1 MALKESSVLTNDGR
15 AVLSFD
21 PNNPS
26 IAPTVTV
33 DGSTYTQGVD
43 VLFASSDGSIWSG
56 EQPGS
61 GMTASAGSQLRSQ
74 MGNIINNND
83 VSDATIEEWGANVNG
98 ANTKLNDGG
107 DTEGGKDKGMSITE
121 GVNTDLENAML
132 DSVKDASVAKARQ
145 SYANL
150 RYPLAQL
157 SDDVDFMKI
166 AMKDYIPGKFQNG
179 RKNRASER
187 SMRTLG
193 TVILPIP
200 PGLGDSNVTN
210 WGESSMNSLQL
221 AGARGALDA
230 MGKNTFGEFAG
241 SVGTTVSSMIN
252 TASEDGGALGAY
264 AKTALLSQIGFLGNN
279 TAQLL
284 ARSQGQV
291 INPNLELLFTGPA
304 RRSFNYTFRL
314 TARSEKETIRI
325 RKIIRFFKQGMSAKQ
340 SAGSALYLDTPNV
353 FDVSFHAGSKEHPFI
368 FKMKRTAITGFTV
381 NYVPDGTYMTLPN
394 KSMTAYEIGMS
405 MQELDPIFD
414 QDYTDLD
421 GNNDS
426 MIGY

>member
-1 MALKESSVLTNDGR
+1 VALQEASVLTNDGR

-33 DGSTYTQGVD
+33 DGTTYTQNVD
-43 VLFASSDGSIWSG
+43 GLFAGSDGSIWSG

-74 MGNIINNND
+74 MGNMINKD
-83 VSDATIEEWGANVNG
+83 GTVSDDVIEEWGANVNG

-107 DTEGGKDKGMSITE
+107 DTEGGKDKG
-121 GVNTDLENAML
+121 
-132 DSVKDASVAKARQ
+132 DSVDYEASTIDTSVGGKRS

-166 AMKDYIPGKFQNG
+166 AMKDYIPGKFQSG

-187 SMRTLG
+187 QMETLG

-200 PGLGDSNVTN
+200 PGLADSNVTN
-210 WGESSMNSLQL
+210 WGESSMNVLQM
-221 AGARGALDA
+221 AGARNAQEAMNADDFEGFTGSIGAGINNFLDMA
-230 MGKNTFGEFAG
+230 KKDTGLG
-241 SVGTTVSSMIN
+241 S
-252 TASEDGGALGAY
+252 Y
-264 AKTALLSQIGFLGNN
+264 AKTALLSQIGALGNN

-291 INPNLELLFTGPA
+291 INPNMELLFTGPA

-340 SAGSALYLDTPNV
+340 SAGSGLYLDTPNV

>member
-1 MALKESSVLTNDGR
+1 MALQEASVLTNDGR

-43 VLFASSDGSIWSG
+43 GLFASSDGSIWSG

-74 MGNIINNND
+74 MGNMINAD
-83 VSDATIEEWGANVNG
+83 STVSDDVVEEWGANVNG

-107 DTEGGKDKGMSITE
+107 DTEGGKDKG
-121 GVNTDLENAML
+121 
-132 DSVKDASVAKARQ
+132 DSVDYEASTIDTSVGGKRS

-166 AMKDYIPGKFQNG
+166 AMKKYIPGRFQSG

-187 SMRTLG
+187 QMTTLG

-210 WGESSMNSLQL
+210 WGESSMNVLQM
-221 AGARGALDA
+221 AGARNAQEAMNADDFEGFTGSIGAGVNDFLSMAQKD
-230 MGKNTFGEFAG
+230 TRLG
-241 SVGTTVSSMIN
+241 S
-252 TASEDGGALGAY
+252 Y
-264 AKTALLSQIGFLGNN
+264 AKTALLSQIGALGNN
-279 TAQLL
+279 TAKLL

-291 INPNLELLFTGPA
+291 INPNMELLFTGPS

-340 SAGSALYLDTPNV
+340 SAGSGLYLDTPNV

>member
-1 MALKESSVLTNDGR
+1 MALQEASVLTNDGR

-43 VLFASSDGSIWSG
+43 GLFASSDGSIWSG

-83 VSDATIEEWGANVNG
+83 VSDATVEEWGANVNG

-107 DTEGGKDKGMSITE
+107 DTEGGKDKG
-121 GVNTDLENAML
+121 
-132 DSVKDASVAKARQ
+132 DSVDYEASTIDTSVGGKRS

-210 WGESSMNSLQL
+210 WGESSMNVLQM
-221 AGARGALDA
+221 AGARNAQEAMNADDFEGFTGSIGAGVNDFLSMAQKD
-230 MGKNTFGEFAG
+230 TRLG
-241 SVGTTVSSMIN
+241 S
-252 TASEDGGALGAY
+252 Y
-264 AKTALLSQIGFLGNN
+264 AKTALLSQIGALGNN
-279 TAQLL
+279 TAKLL

-291 INPNLELLFTGPA
+291 INPNMELLFTGPS

>member
-1 MALKESSVLTNDGR
+1 MALQEASVLTNDGR

-33 DGSTYTQGVD
+33 DGTTYTQNVD
-43 VLFASSDGSIWSG
+43 GLFAGSDGSIWSG

-74 MGNIINNND
+74 MGNMINKD
-83 VSDATIEEWGANVNG
+83 GTVSDDVIEEWGANVNG

-107 DTEGGKDKGMSITE
+107 DTEGGKDKG
-121 GVNTDLENAML
+121 
-132 DSVKDASVAKARQ
+132 DSVDYEASTIDTSVGGKRS

-166 AMKDYIPGKFQNG
+166 AMKDYIPGKFQSG

-187 SMRTLG
+187 QMETLG

-200 PGLGDSNVTN
+200 PGLADSNVTN
-210 WGESSMNSLQL
+210 WGESSMNVLQM
-221 AGARGALDA
+221 AGARNAQEAMNADDFEGFTGSIGAGINNFLDMA
-230 MGKNTFGEFAG
+230 KKDTGLG
-241 SVGTTVSSMIN
+241 S
-252 TASEDGGALGAY
+252 Y
-264 AKTALLSQIGFLGNN
+264 AKTALLSQIGALGNN

-291 INPNLELLFTGPA
+291 INPNMELLFTGPA

-340 SAGSALYLDTPNV
+340 SAGSGLYLDTPNV

>member
-1 MALKESSVLTNDGR
+1 MALQEASVLTNDGR

-43 VLFASSDGSIWSG
+43 GLFASSDGSIWSG

-74 MGNIINNND
+74 MGNMINAD
-83 VSDATIEEWGANVNG
+83 STVSDDVVEEWGANVNG

-107 DTEGGKDKGMSITE
+107 DTEGGKDKG
-121 GVNTDLENAML
+121 
-132 DSVKDASVAKARQ
+132 DSVDYEASTIDTSVGGKRS

-166 AMKDYIPGKFQNG
+166 AMKDYIPGKFQSG

-187 SMRTLG
+187 QMTTLG
-193 TVILPIP
+193 SVILPIP
-200 PGLGDSNVTN
+200 PGLADSNVTN
-210 WGESSMNSLQL
+210 WGESSMNVLQM
-221 AGARGALDA
+221 AGARNAQEAMNADDFEGFTGSIGAGVNDFLSMAQKD
-230 MGKNTFGEFAG
+230 TRLG
-241 SVGTTVSSMIN
+241 S
-252 TASEDGGALGAY
+252 Y
-264 AKTALLSQIGFLGNN
+264 AKTALLSQIGALGNN
-279 TAQLL
+279 TAKLL

-291 INPNLELLFTGPA
+291 INPNMELLFTGPS

-340 SAGSALYLDTPNV
+340 SAGSGLYLDTPNV

>member
-1 MALKESSVLTNDGR
+1 MSTVSNQIITKTGTRGTFSWDPESLSVAAKFTDSLGVEYTQNLDDGNFFKSDGTWLGAEDQLSVKQAFGQSANIELGDPDIRKTLDKYADGLNIYGTND
-15 AVLSFD
+15 
-21 PNNPS
+21 
-26 IAPTVTV
+26 
-33 DGSTYTQGVD
+33 DG
-43 VLFASSDGSIWSG
+43 
-56 EQPGS
+56 
-61 GMTASAGSQLRSQ
+61 
-74 MGNIINNND
+74 
-83 VSDATIEEWGANVNG
+83 
-98 ANTKLNDGG
+98 GG
-107 DTEGGKDKGMSITE
+107 DTESGKDKGKSIDYKEAT
-121 GVNTDLENAML
+121 T
-132 DSVKDASVAKARQ
+132 DASVAAQRP
-145 SYANL
+145 SYGNL

-166 AMKDYIPGKFQNG
+166 TMKKYIPGKFKSG

-187 SMRTLG
+187 AMESLG
-193 TVILPIP
+193 SVLLPIP
-200 PGLGDSNVTN
+200 PGLTDSNTTS
-210 WGESSMNSLQL
+210 WGESSMNVLQM
-221 AGARGALDA
+221 AGARNAQATMSEDDFKG
-230 MGKNTFGEFAG
+230 F
-241 SVGTTVSSMIN
+241 
-252 TASEDGGALGAY
+252 TASIGAGVNDFLSMAQQDGGVGNY
-264 AKTALLSQIGFLGNN
+264 AKTALLSQIGALGNN

-304 RRSFNYTFRL
+304 RRAFNYTFRL

-340 SAGSALYLDTPNV
+340 SVGSGLYLDTPNV

-405 MQELDPIFD
+405 LQELDPIFD

-421 GNNDS
+421 RNNDS

>member
-1 MALKESSVLTNDGR
+1 MALKEASVLTNDGR

-21 PNNPS
+21 PNNPEVK
-26 IAPTVTV
+26 PTVTV
-33 DGSTYTQGVD
+33 DGTTYTQGVD
-43 VLFASSDGSIWSG
+43 GLFADSDGSIWSG

-74 MGNIINNND
+74 MGNMINAD
-83 VSDATIEEWGANVNG
+83 STVSDDVVEEWGANVNG

-107 DTEGGKDKGMSITE
+107 DTEGGKDKG
-121 GVNTDLENAML
+121 
-132 DSVKDASVAKARQ
+132 DSVDYEASTIDTSVGGKRS

-166 AMKDYIPGKFQNG
+166 AMKDYIPGKFQSG

-187 SMRTLG
+187 QMTTLG
-193 TVILPIP
+193 SVILPIP
-200 PGLGDSNVTN
+200 PGLADSNVTN
-210 WGESSMNSLQL
+210 WGESSMNVLQM
-221 AGARGALDA
+221 AGARNAQEAMNADDFEGFTGSIGAGVNDFLSMAQKD
-230 MGKNTFGEFAG
+230 TRLG
-241 SVGTTVSSMIN
+241 S
-252 TASEDGGALGAY
+252 Y
-264 AKTALLSQIGFLGNN
+264 AKTALLSQIGALGNN

-291 INPNLELLFTGPA
+291 INPNMELLFTGPS

-340 SAGSALYLDTPNV
+340 SAGSGLYLDTPNV

>member
-1 MALKESSVLTNDGR
+1 MALQEASVLTNDGR

-43 VLFASSDGSIWSG
+43 GLFASSDGSIWSG

-74 MGNIINNND
+74 MGNMINAD
-83 VSDATIEEWGANVNG
+83 STVSDDVVEEWGANVNG

-107 DTEGGKDKGMSITE
+107 DTEGGKDKG
-121 GVNTDLENAML
+121 
-132 DSVKDASVAKARQ
+132 DSVDYEASTIDTSVGGKRS

-179 RKNRASER
+179 RKNRESER

-210 WGESSMNSLQL
+210 WGESSMNVLQM
-221 AGARGALDA
+221 AGARNAQEAMNADDFEGFTGSIGAGVNDFLSMAQKD
-230 MGKNTFGEFAG
+230 TRLG
-241 SVGTTVSSMIN
+241 S
-252 TASEDGGALGAY
+252 Y
-264 AKTALLSQIGFLGNN
+264 AKTALLSQIGALGNN
-279 TAQLL
+279 TAKLL

-291 INPNLELLFTGPA
+291 INPNMELLFTGPS

-340 SAGSALYLDTPNV
+340 SAGSGLYLDTPNV

>member
-1 MALKESSVLTNDGR
+1 VAVQEASVSTNDGR

-26 IAPTVTV
+26 ISPTVTV

-43 VLFASSDGSIWSG
+43 GLFYGSGGDIWSG
-56 EQPGS
+56 ETPGS

-74 MGNIINNND
+74 MGNMINAD
-83 VSDATIEEWGANVNG
+83 GTVSDDVIEEWGANVNG
-98 ANTKLNDGG
+98 ANTKLNAGG
-107 DTEGGKDKGMSITE
+107 DTEGGKDKG
-121 GVNTDLENAML
+121 
-132 DSVKDASVAKARQ
+132 DSVDYEASTIDTSVGGKRS

-166 AMKDYIPGKFQNG
+166 AMKDYIPGKFQGG
-179 RKNRASER
+179 RKNRASQR
-187 SMRTLG
+187 QMTTLG
-193 TVILPIP
+193 SVILPIP
-200 PGLGDSNVTN
+200 PGLADSNVTN
-210 WGESSMNSLQL
+210 WGESSMNVLQM
-221 AGARGALDA
+221 AGARNAQEAMNADDFEGFTGSIGAGINNFLDMA
-230 MGKNTFGEFAG
+230 KKDTRLG
-241 SVGTTVSSMIN
+241 S
-252 TASEDGGALGAY
+252 Y
-264 AKTALLSQIGFLGNN
+264 AKTALLSQIGALGNN

-291 INPNLELLFTGPA
+291 INPNMELLFTGPA

-340 SAGSALYLDTPNV
+340 SAGSGLYLDTPNV

>member
-1 MALKESSVLTNDGR
+1 MALQEASVLTNDGR

-43 VLFASSDGSIWSG
+43 GLFASSDGSIWSG

-74 MGNIINNND
+74 MGNMINAD
-83 VSDATIEEWGANVNG
+83 STVSDDVVEEWGANVNG

-107 DTEGGKDKGMSITE
+107 DTEGGKDKG
-121 GVNTDLENAML
+121 
-132 DSVKDASVAKARQ
+132 DSVDYEASTIDTSVGGKRS

-166 AMKDYIPGKFQNG
+166 AMKDYIPGKFQSG

-187 SMRTLG
+187 QMTTLG
-193 TVILPIP
+193 SVILPIP
-200 PGLGDSNVTN
+200 PGLADSNVTN
-210 WGESSMNSLQL
+210 WGESSMNVLQM
-221 AGARGALDA
+221 AGARNAQEAMNADDFEGFTGSIGAGVNDFLSMAQKD
-230 MGKNTFGEFAG
+230 TRLG
-241 SVGTTVSSMIN
+241 S
-252 TASEDGGALGAY
+252 Y
-264 AKTALLSQIGFLGNN
+264 AKTALLSQIGALGNN

-291 INPNLELLFTGPA
+291 INPNMELLFTGPS

-340 SAGSALYLDTPNV
+340 SAGSGLYLDTPNV

>member
-1 MALKESSVLTNDGR
+1 MGLTNASVLTNDGR

-21 PNNPS
+21 PSNPS

-33 DGSTYTQGVD
+33 DGTTYTQNVD
-43 VLFASSDGSIWSG
+43 GLFAGSDGSIWSG

-74 MGNIINNND
+74 MGNIINDND
-83 VSDATIEEWGANVNG
+83 VSDATIDEWGANVNG
-98 ANTKLNDGG
+98 ANKKIDDGGG
-107 DTEGGKDKGMSITE
+107 DTEDGKDE
-121 GVNTDLENAML
+121 GKEINEELLQDFKDAVN
-132 DSVKDASVAKARQ
+132 DASVKAAREK
-145 SYANL
+145 YDNNL
-150 RYPLAQL
+150 RYPMAKLP
-157 SDDVDFMKI
+157 DDVDFMKI
-166 AMKDYIPGKFQNG
+166 TMKKYIPGKFE
-179 RKNRASER
+179 RKRKDRASQRAME
-187 SMRTLG
+187 SIGSVL
-193 TVILPIP
+193 LPIP
-200 PGLGDSNVTN
+200 PGLADSNVTN
-210 WGESSMNSLQL
+210 WGESSMNSLQMAAAT
-221 AGARGALDA
+221 AGLDA
-230 MGKNTFGEFAG
+230 MGQKDLSGFAG
-241 SVGTTVSSMIN
+241 SIGATVNSLIN
-252 TASEDGGALGAY
+252 TASEDKGGALGAY

-284 ARSQGQV
+284 ARNSGQV
-291 INPNLELLFTGPA
+291 INPNMELLFTGPA
-304 RRSFNYTFRL
+304 RRAFNYTFRL
-314 TARSEKETIRI
+314 TARSEPETRRI
-325 RKIIRFFKQGMSAKQ
+325 KKIIRFFKQGMSAKQ
-340 SAGSALYLDTPNV
+340 SVGSALYLDTPNV
-353 FDVSFHAGSKEHPFI
+353 FDVTFHAGSKEHPFI

>member
-1 MALKESSVLTNDGR
+1 MALKEASVLTNDGR

-43 VLFASSDGSIWSG
+43 GLFADSDGSIWSG

-74 MGNIINNND
+74 MGNMINAD
-83 VSDATIEEWGANVNG
+83 STVSDDVVEEWGANVNG

-107 DTEGGKDKGMSITE
+107 DTEGGKDKG
-121 GVNTDLENAML
+121 
-132 DSVKDASVAKARQ
+132 DSVDYEASTIDTSVGGKRS

-166 AMKDYIPGKFQNG
+166 AMKKYIPGRFQSG
-179 RKNRASER
+179 RKNRASQRQME
-187 SMRTLG
+187 TLG

-210 WGESSMNSLQL
+210 WGESSMNSLQM
-221 AGARGALDA
+221 AGATRALDA

-252 TASEDGGALGAY
+252 TASQGGGALGDY
-264 AKTALLSQIGFLGNN
+264 AKTA
-279 TAQLL
+279 
-284 ARSQGQV
+284 
-291 INPNLELLFTGPA
+291 
-304 RRSFNYTFRL
+304 Y
-314 TARSEKETIRI
+314 
-325 RKIIRFFKQGMSAKQ
+325 
-340 SAGSALYLDTPNV
+340 
-353 FDVSFHAGSKEHPFI
+353 
-368 FKMKRTAITGFTV
+368 
-381 NYVPDGTYMTLPN
+381 
-394 KSMTAYEIGMS
+394 
-405 MQELDPIFD
+405 
-414 QDYTDLD
+414 
-421 GNNDS
+421 
-426 MIGY
+426 

>member
-1 MALKESSVLTNDGR
+1 MALQEASVLTNDGR

-43 VLFASSDGSIWSG
+43 GLFASSDGSIWSG

-74 MGNIINNND
+74 MGNMINAD
-83 VSDATIEEWGANVNG
+83 STVSDDVVEEWGANVNG

-107 DTEGGKDKGMSITE
+107 DTEGGKDKG
-121 GVNTDLENAML
+121 
-132 DSVKDASVAKARQ
+132 DSVDYEASTIDTSVGGKRS

-166 AMKDYIPGKFQNG
+166 AMKDYIPGKFQSG

-187 SMRTLG
+187 QMTTLG

-210 WGESSMNSLQL
+210 WGESSMNVLQM
-221 AGARGALDA
+221 AGARNAQEAMNADDFEGFTGSIGAGVNDFLSMAQKD
-230 MGKNTFGEFAG
+230 TRLG
-241 SVGTTVSSMIN
+241 S
-252 TASEDGGALGAY
+252 Y
-264 AKTALLSQIGFLGNN
+264 AKTALLSQIGALGNN

-291 INPNLELLFTGPA
+291 INPNMELLFTGPS

-340 SAGSALYLDTPNV
+340 SAGSGLYLDTPNV

>member
-1 MALKESSVLTNDGR
+1 MALKEASVLTNDGR

-43 VLFASSDGSIWSG
+43 GLFASSDGSIWSG

-83 VSDATIEEWGANVNG
+83 VSDATVEEWGANVNG

-107 DTEGGKDKGMSITE
+107 DTEGGKDKG
-121 GVNTDLENAML
+121 
-132 DSVKDASVAKARQ
+132 DSVDYEASTIDTSVGGKRS

-166 AMKDYIPGKFQNG
+166 AMKKYMPGRFQSG
-179 RKNRASER
+179 RKNRASQRQME
-187 SMRTLG
+187 TLG

-210 WGESSMNSLQL
+210 WGESSMNSLQM
-221 AGARGALDA
+221 AGATRALDA

-252 TASEDGGALGAY
+252 TASEDGGELGAY

-353 FDVSFHAGSKEHPFI
+353 FDVSFHAGSREHPFI